1 MLGEQIG
8 RVTVRVHAPVGTEDA
23 MTICHILMELH
34 PSGGRGVGD
43 AAPNV
48 RTAIDRAAE
57 RAGSAVGRELAR
69 RRGLPDGRSLAYG
82 LE

>member
-1 MLGEQIG
+1 M
-8 RVTVRVHAPVGTEDA
+8 TVRVHAPVGTEDA
-23 MTICHILMELH
+23 MTICYILVDLH
-34 PSGGRGVGD
+34 PSGGLGIRD

-48 RTAIDRAAE
+48 ETAIDRATE
-57 RAGSAVGRELAR
+57 RAGGAVRRELGR